1 MTLVSVSVKIVK
13 MQWPTAYINNI
24 ALYRLCKVKPL
35 SERVEQSRWRMLG
48 HILRCDD
55 LNPAQ
60 LALHFAIESNKLYK
74 GRIGRHQTNLIRV
87 IMNDVKCRHLK
98 LNDIQDLVLVYKTPA
113 TAV

>member
-1 MTLVSVSVKIVK
+1 
-13 MQWPTAYINNI
+13 
-24 ALYRLCKVKPL
+24 
-35 SERVEQSRWRMLG
+35 MLG

-87 IMNDVKCRHLK
+87 IMNDVKCRDLK
-98 LNDIQDLVLVYKTPA
+98 LNDIQDLYTLKHLAQNRKLWKELEIKTH
-113 TAV
+113 